1 MKLNTQII
9 GRIAVLSMSRRQC
22 SVWGC
27 SNRKGRCPEDVEG
40 NRRCNCRELRVTGCP
55 ESKALL
61 TLHNIGKMPSE
72 IHRIV
77 VAQLNKTRKGP
88 GGKLWKAGPEA
99 YVCNSHYVRFQGP
112 SKGRLNVI
120 PTLFRRCSD
129 LYTHRLNGSD
139 DYCSALLHLYSMKKM
154 S

>member
-1 MKLNTQII
+1 
-9 GRIAVLSMSRRQC
+9 MSRRQC

-40 NRRCNCRELRVTGCP
+40 NRQCNCRELRITGCP

-61 TLHNIGKMPSE
+61 TLHNIGKMPPE

-88 GGKLWKAGPEA
+88 GGKLWKPGPEA
-99 YVCNSHYVRFQGP
+99 YVCNSHYVGFQGP
-112 SKGRLNVI
+112 SKGRCPKLPKGCLPFHPPQSHKGLVCTV
-120 PTLFRRCSD
+120 P
-129 LYTHRLNGSD
+129 NGGVSQRV
-139 DYCSALLHLYSMKKM
+139 H
-154 S
+154 

>member
-40 NRRCNCRELRVTGCP
+40 NRRCNCRDLRVTGCP

-61 TLHNIGKMPSE
+61 TLHNIGKMPPE
-72 IHRIV
+72 IHKIV

-88 GGKLWKAGPEA
+88 GGKLWKPGPEVA
-99 YVCNSHYVRFQGP
+99 DCGFTARDLIASKRAFLTIP
-112 SKGRLNVI
+112 S
-120 PTLFRRCSD
+120 
-129 LYTHRLNGSD
+129 
-139 DYCSALLHLYSMKKM
+139 LLRGAAKLTGQ
-154 S
+154 